1 MAQLKAWF
9 TTELGRRLPD
19 ARILYWT

>member
-9 TTELGRRLPD
+9 TTELSRRLPD
-19 ARILYWT
+19 ARVLYWT